1 MPATLLAPVGLQGVS
16 NLAAH
21 RVTLYLSCTCSDRST
36 RSWLPRPCQL
46 RRTSLL
52 PLPTIRLQP
61 PIRREGHGS
70 WEELGLLL
78 PGWPSRHTVQASS
91 KRTPLTRSRGR
102 KLRAFL
108 ARAPPP
114 TSHTLLMHPVRAK
127 PAVRKLQTSTA
138 LPRPCCNIPRRSRQ
152 LARHDVEI
160 ILTSLNLQGQS
171 RGSVI

>member
-46 RRTSLL
+46 RRTFLL
-52 PLPTIRLQP
+52 PLPKIRLQP
-61 PIRREGHGS
+61 PFRREGHGS
-70 WEELGLLL
+70 WKNSVSFCLTGRPDILYKQVRNELHSLVVAAESCGPFWRALLL
-78 PGWPSRHTVQASS
+78 PHPTHYLCTRSEPSR
-91 KRTPLTRSRGR
+91 RSE
-102 KLRAFL
+102 
-108 ARAPPP
+108 
-114 TSHTLLMHPVRAK
+114 SYK
-127 PAVRKLQTSTA
+127 PRRY
-138 LPRPCCNIPRRSRQ
+138 RPCRNIPRRSRQ